1 MEPLPHHYRATV
13 DLQATADDIPL
24 RSPGLP
30 ELTTN
35 APAEYGGP
43 GDRWSP
49 ETLLVGT
56 VADCYALTF
65 RAIARASKLEWHK
78 LTCAVE
84 GTLEKVDRTVRF
96 TEITIDAALEA
107 PAGSESRAER
117 ILHKAEE
124 TCLVT
129 ASLSATVTLNATVT
143 VV

>member
-1 MEPLPHHYRATV
+1 MQPLPHHYRATV
-13 DLQATADDIPL
+13 ELQAAADDIML

-49 ETLLVGT
+49 ETLLVAA

-65 RAIARASKLEWHK
+65 RAIARASNLEWQT
-78 LTCAVE
+78 LTCDVE

-96 TEITIDAALEA
+96 TGITINAALEA

-117 ILHKAEE
+117 ILRKAEE

-129 ASLSATVTLNATVT
+129 ASLSATVTLNATVST
-143 VV
+143 G